1 MQQEVSPTEISTH
14 VTSKTL
20 SLPEAMPARTG
31 ARWSAWF
38 TLCTLAFAACMLFCI
53 TPLVRM
59 PDSTLTLHIALGSL
73 VSAPSSWLPATFR
86 HIHPHSLNSLE
97 FFGLITLA
105 FLVYGLGLL
114 LVMRLSAQGRQTFWR
129 GCIWCGTLL
138 VGAGL
143 LFTPALLSHDMMV
156 YAGYGRL
163 LAFYHVNPYFVP
175 ISQFPHDAL
184 TPFNDWSQSTS
195 AYGPLWILICSFW
208 GLFLKDNP
216 TSYALAFRGFAFA
229 VSLGNIWLIGRTL
242 KAAGRSPRAVTLG
255 MLLYAWNPLILL
267 ESSLDG
273 HNDVF
278 MMFFVLLGML
288 LTARA
293 NQREQLLGPRGYLPP
308 VVVFTLAILVKFT
321 ALPVLAAYLF
331 FLACKVLRA
340 QAQTDGSSTLR
351 QALKGWYRL
360 IPVFCWSGLV
370 SVLVVLAF
378 YGPFWL
384 GQSLRAVVHSF
395 TTVPSSTGAKHSFF
409 EAVKTWLGIYPASAQ
424 PAWLT
429 FMNSRKVWD
438 DLSYLA
444 LLLCLLLSA
453 RTLWRK
459 PTPTNLRTLAL
470 AMLCSVLLITPW
482 FYPWYITWPVALAA
496 IALPRREQRTA
507 LALLA
512 LALVFSYTA
521 LSFYL
526 IGFFGNH
533 MYFWPLLNTL
543 PPVGAALLCWFAH
556 PALLAKQ
563 QANRSAPVSSELA

>member
-1 MQQEVSPTEISTH
+1 MQQEVSPTEISIH
-14 VTSKTL
+14 VTSKNL
-20 SLPEAMPARTG
+20 SLSEATSVRTG

-38 TLCTLAFAACMLFCI
+38 TLCTLAFAACMLLCI

-59 PDSTLTLHIALGSL
+59 PDPILTLHIALGPL
-73 VSAPSSWLPATFR
+73 VSSPSSWLPTIFG
-86 HIHPHSLNSLE
+86 HIQPHSINSLE

-105 FLVYGLGLL
+105 FLVYGLGML
-114 LVMRLSAQGRQTFWR
+114 LVMKLSTQGRQAFWR
-129 GCIWCGTLL
+129 GCIWCGALL
-138 VGAGL
+138 VGAGF
-143 LFTPALLSHDMMV
+143 LFTPALLSHDTMV

-163 LAFYHVNPYFVP
+163 LAFYHVNPYFTT

-184 TPFNDWSQSTS
+184 TSFNDWSQSTS
-195 AYGPLWILICSFW
+195 AYGPLWILICGFW

-216 TSYALAFRGFAFA
+216 TAYALAFRCFAFA
-229 VSLGNIWLIGRTL
+229 ISLGNIWLVGRTL

-278 MMFFVLLGML
+278 MMFFVLLGIL
-288 LTARA
+288 LTTRA
-293 NQREQLLGPRGYLPP
+293 AQREQFLRPRGYLPP
-308 VVVFTLAILVKFT
+308 VVALTLAILVKFT
-321 ALPVLAAYLF
+321 ALPILAAYLF
-331 FLACKVLRA
+331 YLACKVLRA
-340 QAQTDGSSTLR
+340 QAEDSGTLR
-351 QALKGWYRL
+351 QALKSWYRL

-370 SVLVVLAF
+370 GVLMALAF
-378 YGPFWL
+378 YGPFWW
-384 GQSLRAVVHSF
+384 GHSLQAVVQSF
-395 TTVPSSTGAKHSFF
+395 TNVPSSTGAKHSFF
-409 EAVKTWLGIYPASAQ
+409 ESVKVWLEIHRTSTQ
-424 PAWLT
+424 PAWLA

-459 PTPTNLRTLAL
+459 PTPGGMRTLAL
-470 AMLCSVLLITPW
+470 AMMCSVLLITPW

-496 IALPRREQRTA
+496 IALPRREQRTT
-507 LALLA
+507 LVLLA

-533 MYFWPLLNTL
+533 TYFWPLLNTL
-543 PPVGAALLCWFAH
+543 PPVGAALLCWLVH

-563 QANRSAPVSSELA
+563 QTAHSTPVGSEVA